1 MRKRN
6 WLAEDN
12 LVALYVALHKY
23 ENLDY
28 DAKEIR
34 RIIPH
39 KGFLM
44 RIQNYKAIDTNGKQ
58 GLNAGLKSPTFR
70 KLHSLFKQFSQKR
83 FAELVNLIL
92 TAKSTVAFFAT
103 VQTDGGRKVE
113 RKNAGQRTINSPCIV
128 LNRSVF
134 GKGGKVENCNYN

>member
-28 DAKEIR
+28 GAKEIR
-34 RIIPH
+34 KIIPH
-39 KGFLM
+39 KGFPM
-44 RIQNYKAIDTNGKQ
+44 RIQNYKAIDTDGKQ
-58 GLNAGLKSPTFR
+58 GLNAGLKSPSYR
-70 KLHSLFKQFSQKR
+70 KLHSLFKQYPQKR

-92 TAKSTVAFFAT
+92 IAKSEVTAY
-103 VQTDGGRKVE
+103 
-113 RKNAGQRTINSPCIV
+113 TIS
-128 LNRSVF
+128 L
-134 GKGGKVENCNYN
+134 K

>member
-28 DAKEIR
+28 DAEEIK

-39 KGFLM
+39 KGFQM

-58 GLNAGLKSPTFR
+58 GLNAALKSPSFK
-70 KLHSLFKQFSQKR
+70 KLYSLFKQFPQKR

-92 TAKSTVAFFAT
+92 ALKLEITAYNTTMK
-103 VQTDGGRKVE
+103 DGSKMG
-113 RKNAGQRTINSPCIV
+113 S
-128 LNRSVF
+128 
-134 GKGGKVENCNYN
+134 

>member
-23 ENLDY
+23 KNLDY

-44 RIQNYKAIDTNGKQ
+44 RIQNYRAIDTNGKQ
-58 GLNAGLKSPTFR
+58 GLDAGLKSPTFR
-70 KLHSLFKQFSQKR
+70 KLYSLFRQFPQKR
-83 FAELVNLIL
+83 FAEFVNLIL
-92 TAKSTVAFFAT
+92 TAKSEMTAYNT
-103 VQTDGGRKVE
+103 SLMEDGSKMR
-113 RKNAGQRTINSPCIV
+113 A
-128 LNRSVF
+128 
-134 GKGGKVENCNYN
+134 